1 MTQGTTRRAPRAIV
15 WTTIA
20 AMLAIGVLFFAF
32 RHLDVGRLPDILLGA
47 EPLWLIALAVSIP
60 FEQLLRGWKWRQI
73 LYDIRPVSTLR
84 LFSAVMVGY
93 FANMIVPIG
102 LSPLVRAWLIAR
114 LEALKVSTVLLTTAI
129 ERFVDGIV
137 FAVLVGILVIFAT
150 LPESEGN
157 LRLGL
162 MVAGSGSLVLFTG
175 LIAGLF
181 LVKNHLIEPNS
192 MLGRF
197 VAWLETAFGG
207 RLAGIG
213 LGMAEGITWPK
224 SRWRGAGVIL
234 ACITMKMISTSPF
247 LWVGLVFGILLSP
260 FDYLFIMVVTGFALI
275 IARFVRV
282 PGGGMI
288 GSAFALNLLGIADEE
303 ALTMVL
309 VVHFSVIALV
319 AGIGAITMWKSGLT
333 VLELRQATRESLND
347 SARQAADSI
356 GETPASIHQVKNEE

>member
-1 MTQGTTRRAPRAIV
+1 MTQETTRRAPRAIA

-20 AMLAIGVLFFAF
+20 AMLAIGVLYFTF
-32 RHLDVGRLPDILLGA
+32 RHLDLERLSDVLLGA
-47 EPLWLIALAVSIP
+47 ETIWLLAMAVSIP
-60 FEQLLRGWKWRQI
+60 IEQVLRGWKWRQI
-73 LYDIRPVSTLR
+73 LYDIRPVGTFR
-84 LFSAVMVGY
+84 LFKAVMVGY

-114 LEALKVSTVLLTTAI
+114 LESLKISTVLLTTAI

-162 MVAGSGSLVLFTG
+162 MVAGSGSLVLFASLMG
-175 LIAGLF
+175 GLF
-181 LVKNHLIEPNS
+181 LIKSHLIDSNS
-192 MLGRF
+192 VVGRF
-197 VAWLETAFGG
+197 VAWLETLFGG

-213 LGMAEGITWPK
+213 LGMAEGIIWPK
-224 SRWRGAGVIL
+224 SRWRGAGIIL
-234 ACITMKMISTSPF
+234 ASIAMKMISTTHF

-260 FDYLFIMVVTGFALI
+260 FEYLFIMVVTGFALI

-282 PGGGMI
+282 PGGGII

-309 VVHFSVIALV
+309 VVHFSVMALV
-319 AGIGAITMWKSGLT
+319 AGIGAIAMWKSGLT
-333 VLELRQATRESLND
+333 VLELRYAAREPMINS
-347 SARQAADSI
+347 
-356 GETPASIHQVKNEE
+356 G

>member
-1 MTQGTTRRAPRAIV
+1 
-15 WTTIA
+15 
-20 AMLAIGVLFFAF
+20 
-32 RHLDVGRLPDILLGA
+32 
-47 EPLWLIALAVSIP
+47 
-60 FEQLLRGWKWRQI
+60 
-73 LYDIRPVSTLR
+73 
-84 LFSAVMVGY
+84 
-93 FANMIVPIG
+93 
-102 LSPLVRAWLIAR
+102 
-114 LEALKVSTVLLTTAI
+114 
-129 ERFVDGIV
+129 
-137 FAVLVGILVIFAT
+137 
-150 LPESEGN
+150 
-157 LRLGL
+157 
-162 MVAGSGSLVLFTG
+162 
-175 LIAGLF
+175 
-181 LVKNHLIEPNS
+181 
-192 MLGRF
+192 
-197 VAWLETAFGG
+197 
-207 RLAGIG
+207 
-213 LGMAEGITWPK
+213 
-224 SRWRGAGVIL
+224 
-234 ACITMKMISTSPF
+234 MKMISTSHF

>member
-1 MTQGTTRRAPRAIV
+1 MTQETTRRAPRAIA

-20 AMLAIGVLFFAF
+20 AMLAIGVLYFTF
-32 RHLDVGRLPDILLGA
+32 RHLDLERLSDVLLGA
-47 EPLWLIALAVSIP
+47 ETIWLLAMAVSIP
-60 FEQLLRGWKWRQI
+60 IEQVLRGWKWRQI
-73 LYDIRPVSTLR
+73 LYDIRPVGTFR
-84 LFSAVMVGY
+84 LFKAVMVGY

-114 LEALKVSTVLLTTAI
+114 LESLKISTVLLTTAI

-162 MVAGSGSLVLFTG
+162 MVAGSGSLVLFASLMG
-175 LIAGLF
+175 GLF
-181 LVKNHLIEPNS
+181 LIKSHLIESNS
-192 MLGRF
+192 RIGRF
-197 VAWLETAFGG
+197 VAWLESAFGG

-234 ACITMKMISTSPF
+234 ASIAMKMISTTHF

-275 IARFVRV
+275 VSRFIRV
-282 PGGGMI
+282 PGGGIM
-288 GSAFALNLLGIADEE
+288 GSALALKLLGIADEE

-309 VVHFSVIALV
+309 IVHFSVMALV
-319 AGIGAITMWKSGLT
+319 AGIGAIAMWKSGLT
-333 VLELRQATRESLND
+333 VLKLHHATRESLNE
-347 SARQAADSI
+347 S
-356 GETPASIHQVKNEE
+356 G

>member
-1 MTQGTTRRAPRAIV
+1 MTTGSTRRTPRAML

-20 AMLAIGVLFFAF
+20 ALLATGVLFFTF
-32 RHLDVGRLPDILLGA
+32 RHLDLGRLSDIILGA
-47 EPLWLIALAVSIP
+47 EPLWLLALAVSIP
-60 FEQLLRGWKWRQI
+60 IEQVFRGWKWRQI
-73 LYDIRPVSTLR
+73 LFDIRPVGTLR

-93 FANMIVPIG
+93 FANMMIPIG

-114 LEALKVSTVLLTTAI
+114 LESLKITTVLLTTAI

-137 FAVLVGILVIFAT
+137 FAVLVGILVSFAT
-150 LPESEGN
+150 LPVTEGN

-162 MVAGSGSLVLFTG
+162 MVAGISSLVLFIG
-175 LIAGLF
+175 LIGGLF
-181 LVKNHLIEPNS
+181 LVKNHLIDSNS
-192 MLGRF
+192 VVGRF
-197 VAWLETAFGG
+197 VAWLETLFGG

-234 ACITMKMISTSPF
+234 ASIAMKMISTTHF

-275 IARFVRV
+275 VSRFIRV
-282 PGGGMI
+282 PGGGIM
-288 GSAFALNLLGIADEE
+288 GSAFALKLLGIADEE

-309 VVHFSVIALV
+309 IVHFSVMALV
-319 AGIGAITMWKSGLT
+319 AGIGAIAMWKSGLT
-333 VLELRQATRESLND
+333 VLELRRATRESLN
-347 SARQAADSI
+347 
-356 GETPASIHQVKNEE
+356 

>member
-1 MTQGTTRRAPRAIV
+1 MTTGSTRRTPRAML

-20 AMLAIGVLFFAF
+20 ALVAAGVLYFAF
-32 RHLDVGRLPDILLGA
+32 RHLDLERLSDIILGA
-47 EPLWLIALAVSIP
+47 EPLWLLALAISIP
-60 FEQLLRGWKWRQI
+60 IEQVLRGWKWRQI
-73 LYDIRPVSTLR
+73 LFDIRPVGTLR

-93 FANMIVPIG
+93 FANMMIPIG

-114 LEALKVSTVLLTTAI
+114 LESLKITTVLLTTAI

-150 LPESEGN
+150 LPVTEGN

-181 LVKNHLIEPNS
+181 LLKNHLIDSNS
-192 MLGRF
+192 VVGRF
-197 VAWLETAFGG
+197 VAWLETLFGG

-213 LGMAEGITWPK
+213 LGMAEGIIWPK
-224 SRWRGAGVIL
+224 SRWRGAGIIL
-234 ACITMKMISTSPF
+234 ASIAMKMISTTHF

-275 IARFVRV
+275 VSRFIRV
-282 PGGGMI
+282 PGGGIM
-288 GSAFALNLLGIADEE
+288 GSAFALKLLGIADEE

-309 VVHFSVIALV
+309 VVHFSVMALV
-319 AGIGAITMWKSGLT
+319 AGIGAIAMWKSGLT
-333 VLELRQATRESLND
+333 VLELRRATRESLN
-347 SARQAADSI
+347 
-356 GETPASIHQVKNEE
+356 

>member
-1 MTQGTTRRAPRAIV
+1 MTLETTRRAPRAIA

-20 AMLAIGVLFFAF
+20 AMLAIGALYFAF
-32 RHLDVGRLPDILLGA
+32 RHLDVGRLSDILLEA

-60 FEQLLRGWKWRQI
+60 VEQLLRGWKWRQI
-73 LYDIRPVSTLR
+73 LYDIRPVSSFR

-114 LEALKVSTVLLTTAI
+114 LEALKISTVLLTTAI

-137 FAVLVGILVIFAT
+137 FAVLVGILVSFAT
-150 LPESEGN
+150 LPVTEGN

-175 LIAGLF
+175 LFAGLF
-181 LVKNHLIEPNS
+181 LVKNHLIETNS
-192 MLGRF
+192 RIGRF
-197 VAWLETAFGG
+197 VAWLESAFGG

-213 LGMAEGITWPK
+213 LGMVEGITWPK

-234 ACITMKMISTSPF
+234 ASIAMKMISTTHF

-260 FDYLFIMVVTGFALI
+260 FEYLFIMVVTGFALI

-282 PGGGMI
+282 PGGGII

-309 VVHFSVIALV
+309 VVHFSVMALV
-319 AGIGAITMWKSGLT
+319 AGIGAIAMWKSGLT
-333 VLELRQATRESLND
+333 VLELRYAAREPMINS
-347 SARQAADSI
+347 
-356 GETPASIHQVKNEE
+356 G